1 MEQTPNFIQ
10 LSVLIFIPILF
21 GIAAFVATT
30 YPRLI
35 FLVFP
40 PLVSGTYTLFA
51 DPKGRYA
58 QPSQFVSGLTIGGVC
73 GWGSIEFASWIA
85 LPFVEVEIEV
95 FGAMLAIL
103 LTGISTWVLG
113 MEEPAAY
120 STAIL
125 IFLTKRT
132 PLTYIV
138 VIAVFSV
145 FIAGAFVLWRDY
157 FYDQRARYIYRS
169 TNGDDHIL
177 VPMRG
182 GRARETALFAARLAA
197 AHDVS
202 KIILLKS
209 VVERNSNETID
220 QQSSQTQTEGHQ
232 EAEQLEEFAAQIEN
246 ETGVPCRTTVVVED
260 QPLAQLVTTVA
271 HDMNCD
277 LIVTPYETANGSL
290 SSFIQGLFKNEID
303 VVVYRAVD
311 EGKSWHRL
319 LLLINEPGDLAHS
332 MLDFAQRLTAD
343 SGFVSVTKC
352 VSSSSQRRKAERMLE
367 SLVEAFD
374 TIHETRVATT
384 SIDQYLNQNG
394 KHYDLILVGASTD
407 RSPASRV
414 LTPPTF
420 EKIQNVDTDVAIV
433 HEGLT

>member
-1 MEQTPNFIQ
+1 MERTPNFIQ

-30 YPRLI
+30 FPRLV

-40 PLVSGTYTLFA
+40 PLVSGAYTLFA

-58 QPSQFVSGLTIGGVC
+58 RPIQFVGGLTVGGIC
-73 GWGSIEFASWIA
+73 GWITIESSSLVT
-85 LPFVEVEIEV
+85 LPLIEVEIEV
-95 FGAMLAIL
+95 IGAMLAIL
-103 LTGISTWVLG
+103 LTGIITWGLG
-113 MEEPAAY
+113 LEEPAAY

-125 IFLTKRT
+125 IFLTKRA

-138 VIAVFSV
+138 VIAVFST
-145 FIAGAFVLWRDY
+145 FIAGAFVVWRDY

-169 TNGDDHIL
+169 TSGDDHIL

-182 GRARETALFAARLAA
+182 EAKETALFAARLAA

-202 KIILLKS
+202 KIILLKTVAEQGTDADS
-209 VVERNSNETID
+209 E
-220 QQSSQTQTEGHQ
+220 QQSLQTQAEGYQ
-232 EAEQLEEFAAQIEN
+232 EAEQLEGFADRIEN
-246 ETGVPCRTTVVVED
+246 ETGVPCRPIVVVEE
-260 QPLAQLVTTVA
+260 QPLARLVTNVA

-277 LIVTPYETANGSL
+277 LIVTPYETADGSL
-290 SSFIQGLFKNEID
+290 TPFIQSIFKNEID

-311 EGKSWHRL
+311 EGETWQRL
-319 LLLINEPGDLAHS
+319 LLLIKEPGDLAHS
-332 MLDFAQRLTAD
+332 MLDFAQRLTAE

-352 VSSSSQRRKAERMLE
+352 VSNSSQRRKAERMLE

-374 TIHETRVATT
+374 AIHETRVATT
-384 SIDQYLNQNG
+384 SIDQYLERNG
-394 KHYDLILVGASTD
+394 HHYDLILVGASTD